1 MSICPQIIGLSG
13 KDSIIFQRLNEIP
26 THDQLEKEPKVLA
39 AFFFSPGLRLMK
51 KLELNAH

>member
-1 MSICPQIIGLSG
+1 MG

-39 AFFFSPGLRLMK
+39 AFFSPRAQVDK
-51 KLELNAH
+51 KAGIKCPLEP